1 MVDTRG
7 YHLSQHTIVVFQ
19 SLNGVWLFVTPWTAA
34 CQASL
39 SFMVSQSLLKFMS
52 IESMMLSNHLILCC
66 PLLLLPSIFPII
78 RVFSVHYITIQKQ
91 IWYWHNL
98 RMALVVKNLP
108 ENAGYIR
115 DAGSATGSE
124 RFPGEGHSNS
134 LQYSC
139 LENPMDRGTWWST
152 VHGVTK
158 HQICLKHWCGDGGNI
173 IWLLLHFSILMAFSQ
188 FLKKILVP
196 TENIPL

>member
-1 MVDTRG
+1 MVSDSLWPHGLQHARLPCPSWSPG
-7 YHLSQHTIVVFQ
+7 VCSNSCALSQWCCLPISSSVALFSFCLQ
-19 SLNGVWLFVTPWTAA
+19 SFP
-34 CQASL
+34 ASG
-39 SFMVSQSLLKFMS
+39 SS
-52 IESMMLSNHLILCC
+52 
-66 PLLLLPSIFPII
+66 
-78 RVFSVHYITIQKQ
+78 SVHYITIQKQ

-139 LENPMDRGTWWST
+139 LENPMDRGAWWST

-158 HQICLKHWCGDGGNI
+158 RQTYPKHWCGDGGNI

-188 FLKKILVP
+188 FLRKILVP